1 MKIINGGV
9 TAPLGFK
16 VNGLSC
22 GIKKS
27 GKKDLALVYS
37 KVPARAAA
45 MFTSN
50 RFKSASVILSR
61 ENLRNKTARA
71 IIINSGNAN
80 CANGKIDLI
89 NAKKICSFVSNNLHI
104 KKDEVLIA
112 STGIIGVPLQ
122 ISKIKKA
129 VPELVKGLGRKSSMK
144 ATLAI
149 MTTDT
154 KPKQIAVKIKIG
166 GKIISIGAMAKGAGM
181 IYPNLVSSSEKHA
194 TMLVFITTDA
204 AVSSQALDLVLKAA
218 VQNSFN
224 CISVDGCMSTND
236 SVFILA
242 NGLTGNK
249 TIKTGD
255 RNFSLFSKALNFV
268 CLELAKKIIMDA
280 EGATK
285 FVKVEVKGARVYSDA
300 KRVAQSV
307 ANSNLVKTAIFG
319 ESQNWGRI
327 ISAVGASGVNFK
339 ADKVKI
345 NFSSF
350 RRKGIDININLNTGR
365 ALAVV
370 YTSDLSLDY
379 VRMNARY
386 N

>member
-1 MKIINGGV
+1 MKIINGGI
-9 TAPLGFK
+9 TASLGFK
-16 VNGLSC
+16 ANGVSC

-27 GKKDLALVYS
+27 GKKDLALIYS
-37 KVPARAAA
+37 KVPAKATA

-50 RFKSASVILSR
+50 RFKSASVVLSK
-61 ENLRNKTARA
+61 ENLRNKTAKA
-71 IIINSGNAN
+71 IIVNSANAN
-80 CANGKIDLI
+80 CANGKIDLT
-89 NAKKICSFVSNNLHI
+89 NAKKMCSLVSNNLHI
-104 KKDEVLIA
+104 KKDEALIA
-112 STGIIGVPLQ
+112 STGIIGVVLK
-122 ISKIKKA
+122 INKIKKA
-129 VPELVKGLGRKSSMK
+129 IPRLVKGLDRKSSTR
-144 ATLAI
+144 AAIAI

-154 KPKQIAVKIKIG
+154 RPKQIAVKIKIA

-181 IYPNLVSSSEKHA
+181 IYPNLVSASEKHA

-204 AVSSQALDLVLKAA
+204 AVSSRALDLVLKTA

-242 NGLTGNK
+242 NGLAGNK

-285 FVKVEVKGARVYSDA
+285 FVKVKVEGARAYSDA

-307 ANSNLVKTAIFG
+307 ANSNLVKTAIFA
-319 ESQNWGRI
+319 ENENWGRI
-327 ISAVGASGVNFK
+327 IAAVGASGVNFK
-339 ADKVKI
+339 ADKIKI

-350 RRKGIDININLNTGR
+350 RRKKIDININLNTGR
-365 ALAVV
+365 ASAVV

-379 VRMNARY
+379 VRMNAKY